1 MVAQKKKL
9 NMKVEKLTKD
19 NVKSELAGFE
29 SKYNMTSTEFIRK
42 YNRCEFEEEN
52 LEFMDWAGY
61 YYIAGRMG
69 LLEGYVRV

>member
-1 MVAQKKKL
+1 MVVQKKKSNL
-9 NMKVEKLTKD
+9 KVEKLTKAD
-19 NVKSELAGFE
+19 VKNELAVFE
-29 SKYNMTSTEFIRK
+29 SKYGMTSTEFIRK

-69 LLEGYVRV
+69 LLEESVKV